1 MNEKRNEIVV
11 CCKSYAIKMEE
22 EWKQLIT
29 KGEQLLSV
37 NFTISN
43 SSERQLGKRLVWPA
57 GPEEEGS

>member
-1 MNEKRNEIVV
+1 
-11 CCKSYAIKMEE
+11 MEE